1 MFNGVAMLRLFV
13 GIELPDVV
21 KQALAKVREAHPGAR
36 WHQPEQLHLTLN
48 FIGQVHEEHARRMA
62 EVLVDVPGPQFELKV
77 QGVGYFGT
85 PARPQVLWAGVAGTP
100 LLYQLQQRLE
110 ARLLP
115 LGLVP
120 DERSYTP
127 HITLA
132 RVRQG
137 MPLQAFLQR
146 HAQLSLPAFPVD
158 HICLFLSSRGDQGVR
173 YEVLQRFRL
182 P

>member
-1 MFNGVAMLRLFV
+1 MLRLFV
-13 GIELPDVV
+13 GIELPDTL
-21 KQALAKVREAHPGAR
+21 KQALAKLREAHPAAR
-36 WHQPEQLHLTLN
+36 WHGPEQLHLTLN
-48 FIGQVHEEHARRMA
+48 FIGQVNEEQARRMA
-62 EVLVDVPGPQFELKV
+62 EVLVEVPGPQFELQV

-85 PARPQVLWAGVAGTP
+85 AERPRVLWAGVAETP

-120 DERSYTP
+120 DGRSYTP

-137 MPLQAFLQR
+137 MPLQAFLRR

-158 HICLFLSSRGDQGVR
+158 HICLFLSSGGDQGVR

-182 P
+182 L